1 MRSLILTFIYI
12 IVFTAVAE
20 AESAY
25 YYYGQ
30 YFRIT
35 SSNTVELIKPIK
47 GENMTLKQEY
57 SGDFV
62 IYNFIPIN
70 GNAYFVTKIADSAFE
85 GSTIT
90 TLTLGKYIDSIGE
103 SACANCKTINE
114 FYSNEKLAYI
124 GNNAFN
130 GCSNL
135 SKVLFSDSLTYIG
148 NGAFDGCS
156 NLSEV
161 LLPEN
166 LTYIGDR
173 AFKSCKLQEE
183 LSIPSS
189 VVSIGKAAFMGTKIS
204 TLNLRP
210 KELKIGE
217 YAFALIPNF
226 EIINISSLTD
236 WCNYV
241 FDSVYSNPLYY
252 AKTLKLNNETIVD
265 LDLNNEQITSIP
277 IDAFIKQNTIKT
289 VKLGPNLETISN
301 KAFYTSSIDSV
312 FIASKTP
319 PTINEDSFTLA
330 TYIKSVL
337 TVPFG
342 CSEIYRETPY
352 WSSFKT
358 IIEENESSGIDNFTI
373 KKGVIR
379 INGRNISISKPI
391 QLVIYSIDGK
401 CLFNGISNS
410 YSFTSP
416 GVYIVNG
423 VKYSIK

>member
-20 AESAY
+20 ADSAY

-90 TLTLGKYIDSIGE
+90 SLTLGKYIDSIGE

-204 TLNLRP
+204 TL
-210 KELKIGE
+210 
-217 YAFALIPNF
+217 
-226 EIINISSLTD
+226 
-236 WCNYV
+236 
-241 FDSVYSNPLYY
+241 
-252 AKTLKLNNETIVD
+252 
-265 LDLNNEQITSIP
+265 
-277 IDAFIKQNTIKT
+277 
-289 VKLGPNLETISN
+289 
-301 KAFYTSSIDSV
+301 
-312 FIASKTP
+312 
-319 PTINEDSFTLA
+319 
-330 TYIKSVL
+330 
-337 TVPFG
+337 
-342 CSEIYRETPY
+342 
-352 WSSFKT
+352 
-358 IIEENESSGIDNFTI
+358 
-373 KKGVIR
+373 
-379 INGRNISISKPI
+379 KP
-391 QLVIYSIDGK
+391 
-401 CLFNGISNS
+401 
-410 YSFTSP
+410 
-416 GVYIVNG
+416 
-423 VKYSIK
+423 